1 MRRCDDAE
9 TKRPAIFKQLL
20 DITDKK
26 KSQKLIGDL
35 SAGLRDLLVGN
46 EKDDFTNRVLCL
58 GSTSELESN
67 HGRLTTRG
75 YHTKGTYKLYD
86 IIHDILLISD
96 GNRNYVIRDSDKYF
110 E

>member
-20 DITDKK
+20 EIADKK
-26 KSQKLIGDL
+26 KSQDLIGQL
-35 SAGLRDLLVGN
+35 SAGLRDLLV
-46 EKDDFTNRVLCL
+46 EKDDFTNKVLCL

-86 IIHDILLISD
+86 IIIHDI
-96 GNRNYVIRDSDKYF
+96 
-110 E
+110 